1 MAKKQTRKPA
11 RLQEAVVLHKY
22 ILSLLGCK
30 DLEALSRDLKD
41 PALEGVDDEGVS
53 RMYYALKQ
61 HLYALHIAQEKLFE
75 YDQNIVRHTNEIN
88 EKRSEKIQWK
98 YYQYLALL
106 FTEIYLD
113 RYFADKEQ

>member
-1 MAKKQTRKPA
+1 MAKKQTKQPA
-11 RLQEAVVLHKY
+11 RLQEALVLHKY

-53 RMYYALKQ
+53 RLYYVLRQ
-61 HLYALHIAQEKLFE
+61 HQYDLHIPQEKLFE

-88 EKRSEKIQWK
+88 EKRPEKIVCSAVSPW
-98 YYQYLALL
+98 AV
-106 FTEIYLD
+106 
-113 RYFADKEQ
+113 